1 MRVVGR
7 RYAEDID
14 FLASQDFM
22 KILDGKTIVI
32 TGATGMLASYIIRV
46 LLKYNDTEA
55 NVPCNIVAV
64 CRNKERISSVFGEFA
79 GTQKIRFIISDV
91 CDCLI
96 PEIQNVDYVI
106 HMAGS
111 SNPKDFFNAPVE
123 TIRPNVMGTD
133 NILRQLVGKTK
144 INTFMFV
151 SSASVYGAN
160 NIDEMDE
167 NLSGMVQFYNSA
179 NSYAESKRMGE
190 NIVFSY
196 YKEYG
201 VPVKIVRP
209 FHMYGPGMRL
219 DNESF
224 LGGGGIGRAIKKQD
238 VILKSDGKTV
248 RNCCYLRDT
257 IWQMLF
263 VLTNGKIGEIYNIGN
278 EQETHTISELAEII
292 AEIFGNGDVHVR
304 YCLESNITNPSNRN
318 NMNPSLKK
326 IKALFGEKSIRM
338 IGLEEGL
345 TRLRDDILNVRDGNT

>member
-224 LGGGGIGRAIKKQD
+224 LGGG
-238 VILKSDGKTV
+238 VLVELLK
-248 RNCCYLRDT
+248 
-257 IWQMLF
+257 
-263 VLTNGKIGEIYNIGN
+263 
-278 EQETHTISELAEII
+278 
-292 AEIFGNGDVHVR
+292 
-304 YCLESNITNPSNRN
+304 NR
-318 NMNPSLKK
+318 M
-326 IKALFGEKSIRM
+326 
-338 IGLEEGL
+338 
-345 TRLRDDILNVRDGNT
+345 